1 MADPHVITALAR
13 KRAELSGDIA
23 TAQTKLRQMVLD
35 LERLDATLL
44 MFDPDYRIEA
54 IKPKAFRPPE
64 DWSKR
69 GQMTR
74 IVLGIL
80 RQSTEPLT
88 ARDVALQLI
97 AERALEPTDKMVRL
111 MTKRCGVALRGQRD
125 KGAVQSTEGPGM
137 SVLWAIQKQTEYKH
151 ASHPS

>member
-13 KRAELSGDIA
+13 KRAELSGDI
-23 TAQTKLRQMVLD
+23 QTTQAKLRQMVLD
-35 LERLDATLL
+35 LERLDSTLL

-69 GQMTR
+69 GEMTR
-74 IVLGIL
+74 IILGIL
-80 RQSTEPLT
+80 RQASEPLT

-97 AERALEPTDKMVRL
+97 AERALEPSDKLVRL
-111 MTKRCGVALRGQRD
+111 MTKRVGVALRGLRNRD
-125 KGAVQSTEGPGM
+125 VASSQPGPGM
-137 SVLWAIQKQTEYKH
+137 SVIWQLQRTATR
-151 ASHPS
+151 

>member
-13 KRAELSGDIA
+13 RRSELSGDI
-23 TAQTKLRQMVLD
+23 QTTQAKLRQMVLD

-44 MFDPDYRIEA
+44 MFDPEYRIEA

-80 RQSTEPLT
+80 RQASEALT

-97 AERALEPTDKMVRL
+97 AERALDPNDKLIRL

-125 KGAVQSTEGPGM
+125 KGVTASKEGPGM
-137 SVLWAIQKQTEYKH
+137 SVLWRLNPT
-151 ASHPS
+151 

>member
-13 KRAELSGDIA
+13 KRSELSGDI
-23 TAQTKLRQMVLD
+23 QTTQARLRQMVLD
-35 LERLDATLL
+35 LEKLDATLL
-44 MFDPDYRIEA
+44 IFDPDYRIET

-125 KGAVQSTEGPGM
+125 RGVTASAEGPGM
-137 SVLWAIQKQTEYKH
+137 SVLWAL
-151 ASHPS
+151 A

>member
-1 MADPHVITALAR
+1 MADPHVITALSR
-13 KRAELSGDIA
+13 KRSELSGDIQ
-23 TAQTKLRQMVLD
+23 TAQAKLRQMVLD

-54 IKPKAFRPPE
+54 IKPKAFRPPD

-69 GQMTR
+69 GEMTR
-74 IVLGIL
+74 IILGIM
-80 RQSTEPLT
+80 RQASEPLT

-97 AERALEPTDKMVRL
+97 AERALDPDDKMVRL

-125 KGAVQSTEGPGM
+125 KGVTRSMDGPGM
-137 SVLWAIQKQTEYKH
+137 SVLW
-151 ASHPS
+151 SLSVG

>member
-1 MADPHVITALAR
+1 MADPHVVTALVK
-13 KRAELSGDIA
+13 KRSELSGDIQ
-23 TAQTKLRQMVLD
+23 TAQAKLRQMVLD

-69 GQMTR
+69 GEMTR
-74 IVLGIL
+74 LILGIL
-80 RQSTEPLT
+80 RQASEPLT

-97 AERALEPTDKMVRL
+97 AERALEPSDKMVRL

-125 KGAVQSTEGPGM
+125 RGVASSTQGPGM
-137 SVLWAIQKQTEYKH
+137 SVLWALN
-151 ASHPS
+151 

>member
-13 KRAELSGDIA
+13 KRSELSGDIQ
-23 TAQTKLRQMVLD
+23 TTQTKLRQMVLD

-74 IVLGIL
+74 LILGIL
-80 RQSTEPLT
+80 RQASEPLT

-97 AERALEPTDKMVRL
+97 AERALEPTDKIIRL

-125 KGAVQSTEGPGM
+125 KGVAVSNEGPGM
-137 SVLWAIQKQTEYKH
+137 SVVWELAQKSPTT
-151 ASHPS
+151 